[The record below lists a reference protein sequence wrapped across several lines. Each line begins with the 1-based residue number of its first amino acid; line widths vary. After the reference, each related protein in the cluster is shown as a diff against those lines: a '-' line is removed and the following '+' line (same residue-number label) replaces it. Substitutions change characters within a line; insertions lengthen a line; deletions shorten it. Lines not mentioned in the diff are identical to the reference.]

1 MAMVHWWPLTDNLQ
15 DRITLTNLTNKSA
28 TQVTTGKFGKA
39 YAFSGTSGV
48 CLQHTFTQEIT
59 NTNFSFSFWIKLSPS
74 WSGWGQVLTI
84 GTVGTSWNDIR
95 AGVDI
100 ADTKVPYFNISDG
113 TNSTSYSG
121 PQHTAL
127 STGAWYHIACT
138 LQNKAMTMYV
148 NGTPAA
154 SKSNYTASFNPN
166 FSNATVI
173 SIGGNSSE
181 VGECEITD
189 VRVYDHALSQAEVK
203 ELSKAQIIHYTFN
216 DTFAETT
223 TNMLPASCQNID
235 INPNS
240 NANSPVSFS
249 VTSGLKQ
256 GSSYT
261 LSATITRF
269 PTDTST
275 NPRLTLLLD
284 YSDGSRTQV
293 SSHYSADTNQNFP
306 QDGNS
311 YFYTV
316 TGTANS
322 AKTLTSLGGWV
333 LDHSSGSGK
342 VMKVQGAQ
350 LEAKDHPTP
359 YTSTT
364 RNSSIVNEAMPI
376 AATGNNINLVKDSA
390 FGTYSLNAD
399 GSSYI
404 ASTVTGDVSQGVT
417 ASMWL
422 KDVSTSGSYVAFADV
437 NSKLAFG
444 FYNNQCILSCG
455 GEKKRTANFSPHWK
469 NGEWNHVVVKKD
481 ASGQHYCFING
492 NETTYTSSTNEW
504 THTAY
509 NVVGARYNSGTYERQ
524 IVGKMSDFRMYMTAL
539 SNTDIEH
546 LYQTRAYI
554 ADNYSINAGQFL
566 QTVENKAMVT
576 EKYEVKC
583 KNITEEIDSNYEVL
597 DGIQFTKTQFID
609 TGVAFNDNTTPIYIE
624 AEVTPTSSSGNNC
637 LAGCG
642 NSVWN
647 GPAMFNFCSGK
658 LEYGTS
664 GYSTVTTAEGTFAV
678 NERMTTSA
686 EIFNTQQN
694 WYKNHAL
701 IKNITSRTRTA
712 SSVSLYIG
720 NFHHSS
726 GTAGDSGGFHG
737 YVHSFLIV
745 YGSIKKY
752 YIPVKRKSDG
762 VLGFYETTSK
772 AFLTNGGTGSFVAGS
787 VINTGKALIFDNGT
801 ISSKIIN
808 EV

>member
-39 YAFSGTSGV
+39 YAFNGASGV
-48 CLQHTFTQEIT
+48 CLQHIFAKEIT
-59 NTNFSFSFWIKLSPS
+59 NTNFSFSFWIKLSSS

-127 STGAWYHIACT
+127 STGVWYHIACT
-138 LQNKAMTMYV
+138 LQNKVMTMYV
-148 NGTPAA
+148 NGAPAA
-154 SKSNYTASFNPN
+154 SKSTYTASFNPN

-189 VRVYDHALSQAEVK
+189 VRVYDHALSQAEAK

-223 TNMLPASCQNID
+223 TNMLPTSCQNID
-235 INPNS
+235 INPSS
-240 NANSPVSFS
+240 NANSPVSFTT
-249 VTSGLKQ
+249 TSGLKQ

-261 LSATITRF
+261 LSATVTRF

-284 YSDGSRTQV
+284 YSDGSRTQA
-293 SSHYSADTNQNFP
+293 SAHYSADTNQNFP

-322 AKTLTSLGGWV
+322 AKTLTSIGGWV

-359 YTSTT
+359 YTPTT

-376 AATGNNINLVKDSA
+376 AATSNNINLVKDSA
-390 FGTYSLNAD
+390 FGTYSLNAN

-404 ASTVTGDVSQGVT
+404 TSTITGDISQGVT

-422 KDVSTSGSYVAFADV
+422 KDVSTSGSYVVFADV

-444 FYNNQCILSCG
+444 FYNNQCILSCN
-455 GEKKRTANFSPHWK
+455 GEKKRTANFTPHWK
-469 NGEWNHVVVKKD
+469 NGEWNHIVVKRD

-492 NETTYTSSTNEW
+492 NEATYTSSTNEW

-509 NVVGARYNSGTYERQ
+509 NVVGARYNGGTYERQ

-554 ADNYSINAGQFL
+554 ADDYSVNAGQFL

-576 EKYEVKC
+576 EKYEIKC

-624 AEVTPTSSSGNNC
+624 AEVTPTGSSGNNC

-647 GPAMFNFCSGK
+647 GPVMFNFCGGK

-664 GYSTVTTAEGTFAV
+664 GYSTVATAEGTFAL
-678 NERMTTSA
+678 NEKMTTSA
-686 EIFNTQQN
+686 EIFNTQQK

-712 SSVSLYIG
+712 SSASLYIG
-720 NFHHSS
+720 NFHHSG

-745 YGSIKKY
+745 YGSTKKY

-772 AFLTNGGTGSFVAGS
+772 VFLTNGGTGNFVAGS

>member
-1 MAMVHWWPLTDNLQ
+1 MAMVHWWPLIDNLQ

-28 TQVTTGKFGKA
+28 TQVMTGKFGKA
-39 YAFSGTSGV
+39 YAFSGASGV
-48 CLQHTFTQEIT
+48 CLQHAFAQEIT
-59 NTNFSFSFWIKLSPS
+59 NTNFSFSFWIKLSSS

-127 STGAWYHIACT
+127 STGVWYHIACT
-138 LQNKAMTMYV
+138 LQNKVMTMYV
-148 NGTPAA
+148 NGAPAA
-154 SKSNYTASFNPN
+154 SKSTYTASFNPN

-189 VRVYDHALSQAEVK
+189 VRVYDHALSQAEAK

-223 TNMLPASCQNID
+223 TNMLPESCQNID
-235 INPNS
+235 INPSS
-240 NANSPVSFS
+240 NANSPVSFTT
-249 VTSGLKQ
+249 TSGLKQ

-261 LSATITRF
+261 LSATVTRF

-275 NPRLTLLLD
+275 NPRLTLLLN
-284 YSDGSRTQV
+284 YSDGSRTQA
-293 SSHYSADTNQNFP
+293 SAHYSANTNQNFP

-316 TGTANS
+316 TSTANS
-322 AKTLTSLGGWV
+322 AKTLTSIGGWV

-359 YTSTT
+359 YTPTT

-376 AATGNNINLVKDSA
+376 AATSNNINLIKDSA
-390 FGTYSLNAD
+390 FGTYSLNAN

-404 ASTVTGDVSQGVT
+404 SSTITGDTSQGVT

-422 KDVSTSGSYVAFADV
+422 KDVSTSGSYVAFADI

-444 FYNNQCILSCG
+444 FYNNQCILACN

-469 NGEWNHVVVKKD
+469 NGEWNHVVVKRD

-492 NETTYTSSTNEW
+492 IEATYTSTTNEW

-509 NVVGARYNSGTYERQ
+509 NIVGARYNGGTYERQ

-554 ADNYSINAGQFL
+554 ADDYSVNAGQFL

-576 EKYEVKC
+576 EKYEIKC

-647 GPAMFNFCSGK
+647 GPVMFNFCGGK

-664 GYSTVTTAEGTFAV
+664 GYSTVATAEGTFAL
-678 NERMTTSA
+678 NEKMTTSA

-712 SSVSLYIG
+712 SSASLYIG
-720 NFHHSS
+720 NFHHSG

-745 YGSIKKY
+745 YGSTKKY

-772 AFLTNGGTGSFVAGS
+772 VFLTNGGTGSFVAGS